1 MSSEPD
7 TGRSTVEQPD
17 VAALY
22 LRYRPTMQRV
32 AASILAGTGIDP
44 SDPVMRVVG
53 NLQAKHRDGSLHGID
68 NWEAYLVA
76 SVRNE
81 AHEAARKSARESPVD
96 DAELAVLLE
105 PMSSD
110 TTENIA
116 TNHIEARRR
125 LDRLDPR
132 RRAIIEAIH
141 FDDVPLAQ
149 VAAQWQITTQRAGQL
164 RDQALRTMREE

>member
-22 LRYRPTMQRV
+22 LRYRLTMQRV

-44 SDPVMRVVG
+44 LDPVMRVVG

-68 NWEAYLVA
+68 NWEAYLVT

-81 AHEAARKSARESPVD
+81 AHEAARKSVREAPVD
-96 DAELAVLLE
+96 DIGLAAL
-105 PMSSD
+105 PGPTFSD
-110 TTENIA
+110 STENIA
-116 TNHIEARRR
+116 TNHVEARRR
-125 LDRLDPR
+125 LDRLDSR
-132 RRAIIEAIH
+132 RRAIIEALYL
-141 FDDVPLAQ
+141 DDVPLAQ
-149 VAAQWQITTQRAGQL
+149 AAAQWQITTQRAGQL

>member
-22 LRYRPTMQRV
+22 LRYRLTMQRV
-32 AASILAGTGIDP
+32 AASVLAGTGIDP
-44 SDPVMRVVG
+44 ADPVMRVVG
-53 NLQAKHRDGSLHGID
+53 NLQAKHRDGSLHGVD
-68 NWEAYLVA
+68 NWEAYLVT

-81 AHEAARKSARESPVD
+81 AHDAARKSARESPVD
-96 DAELAVLLE
+96 DAELGALLA
-105 PMSSD
+105 PTSSD
-110 TTENIA
+110 TTENVA
-116 TNHIEARRR
+116 TNLVEARRR

-132 RRAIIEAIH
+132 RRAIVEALY
-141 FDDVPLAQ
+141 FDDVPLVQ
-149 VAAQWQITTQRAGQL
+149 VAAQWQITTQRVGQL